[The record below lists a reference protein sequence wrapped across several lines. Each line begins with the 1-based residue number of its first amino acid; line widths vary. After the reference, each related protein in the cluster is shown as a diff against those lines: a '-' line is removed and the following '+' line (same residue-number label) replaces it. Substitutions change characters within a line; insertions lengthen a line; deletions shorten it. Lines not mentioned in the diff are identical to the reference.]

1 MSDVNSNRQN
11 TPFMP
16 GKNHIDDISVYV
28 QKSNIYNIVT
38 ASGLSNHSWDI
49 SFPLY
54 GKYQV
59 V

>member
-1 MSDVNSNRQN
+1 MRQN
-11 TPFMP
+11 IPFVP
-16 GKNHIDDISVYV
+16 EKNHIDDLSVYA

-38 ASGLSNHSWDI
+38 DSDPPIHGWDI